1 MLPLD
6 RHMQT
11 AREAATG
18 PGFRGASPPR
28 VPRPAVGG
36 GTALHLRV
44 RGSGASGRPAP
55 CSEPAEPAPVTATR
69 SSVGAGGKPRRARRG
84 PRAPQPDAPR
94 EPVRRRF
101 QTRVRVRAEFHDVV
115 WGDCPRTC
123 QAPALPRV
131 PRGPDLPSLTHL
143 LPQMTP
149 EQVRLE
155 VTLDWPDQSHWESL
169 PELPDLRR
177 PGRWAARGPTPGS
190 SPRTPGVQ
198 RLPPG
203 PVPEERADAGAVAGT
218 SAVCPLGPSLWSV
231 GSTSRRRADHP
242 PRNPGPGPGCPTG
255 SPPTGLVWTS
265 CTARTVPGPARRQC
279 RPWEGQEG
287 GRSWHRARHPR
298 ASSRTR
304 CRTKAHSRIALQ

>member
-1 MLPLD
+1 M
-6 RHMQT
+6 
-11 AREAATG
+11 
-18 PGFRGASPPR
+18 
-28 VPRPAVGG
+28 
-36 GTALHLRV
+36 
-44 RGSGASGRPAP
+44 
-55 CSEPAEPAPVTATR
+55 
-69 SSVGAGGKPRRARRG
+69 
-84 PRAPQPDAPR
+84 
-94 EPVRRRF
+94 
-101 QTRVRVRAEFHDVV
+101 V

-123 QAPALPRV
+123 QAPATRALPRV

-203 PVPEERADAGAVAGT
+203 RVPEERADAGAVAGT

-242 PRNPGPGPGCPTG
+242 PRPRVSDRLTPDRARLDQLHRAHRPGP
-255 SPPTGLVWTS
+255 SPPPVPSLGGAGRWTQLAPGAASTGLQPYTLQNKGS
-265 CTARTVPGPARRQC
+265 LA
-279 RPWEGQEG
+279 
-287 GRSWHRARHPR
+287 
-298 ASSRTR
+298 SRTSVKGSR
-304 CRTKAHSRIALQ
+304 SDKLSRKAERREEENDGEDTFPGLAG